1 MRWLVSANFPQY
13 SGPFLYFMGG
23 SLYHKIQKAD
33 KIEKSAEKVK
43 KRLAILC
50 FRCYYTDKPKETPE
64 AEAKGSGKT
73 PTEEREVFQ
82 DDEAGK
88 DRGREGIPQPAEG

>member
-1 MRWLVSANFPQY
+1 M
-13 SGPFLYFMGG
+13 
-23 SLYHKIQKAD
+23 QKAD
-33 KIEKSAEKVK
+33 QIKKSAEKVK
-43 KRLAILC
+43 KRLAILY
-50 FRCYYTDKPKETPE
+50 FRCYYTGKPKETPE
-64 AEAKGSGKT
+64 AEAKRRPDIRRPGRRNRPL